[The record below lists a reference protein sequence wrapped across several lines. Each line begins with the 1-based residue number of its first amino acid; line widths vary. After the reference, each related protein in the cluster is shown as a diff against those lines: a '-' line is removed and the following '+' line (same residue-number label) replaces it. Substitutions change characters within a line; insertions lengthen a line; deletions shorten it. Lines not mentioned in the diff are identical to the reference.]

1 MCISVLVICTAVL
14 YNKEEVKDITL
25 ESLQTTSDL
34 PLQPADAIV
43 NADVIWLHKGK
54 TPYEAMIVFSRKG
67 VSSESDQTKGAQK
80 DQQAREILSISP
92 AKTVDTVC
100 SEARG
105 RQFRARERYMHVL
118 HMYMYFE
125 PDYISFCVT
134 VLDSIPTIKCQ
145 KLSHTK
151 PSFTSTPRS
160 SRLNTSLTP
169 KSSRQD
175 DHGEDSQ
182 NCKANFTT
190 AD

>member
-1 MCISVLVICTAVL
+1 MSYIPTKKRS
-14 YNKEEVKDITL
+14 KDIPL
-25 ESLQTTSDL
+25 ESLEATSDL

-43 NADVIWLHKGK
+43 NADVIWLLKGK
-54 TPYEAMIVFSRKG
+54 TPYEAMIVVSRKG
-67 VSSESDQTKGAQK
+67 VSSESDQMKGAQR

-92 AKTVDTVC
+92 AKTVDTCC

-134 VLDSIPTIKCQ
+134 VLDSIPTIKRQ

-151 PSFTSTPRS
+151 PTLPQ
-160 SRLNTSLTP
+160 LP
-169 KSSRQD
+169 DQ
-175 DHGEDSQ
+175 
-182 NCKANFTT
+182 